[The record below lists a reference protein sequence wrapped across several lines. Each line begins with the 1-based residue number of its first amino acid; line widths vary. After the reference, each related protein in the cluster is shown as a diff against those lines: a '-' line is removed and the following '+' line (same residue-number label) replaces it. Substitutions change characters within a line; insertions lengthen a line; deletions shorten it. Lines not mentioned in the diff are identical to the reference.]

1 MREDL
6 IRKGSVREAATAFPR
21 IFKKIWKLPKCP
33 RTGEESGNSKGRP
46 HEQLSQS
53 ITDDV
58 LQVLSAQGSVSKAK
72 KAGGRL
78 HMPSGPGCDVHA
90 VNTE

>member
-6 IRKGSVREAATAFPR
+6 IRKGSVREAVTGFPR
-21 IFKKIWKLPKCP
+21 ILKKIRKSPKCP
-33 RTGEESGNSKGRP
+33 RTGEESGNSDGRP

-58 LQVLSAQGSVSKAK
+58 LQVLSAQGNVSKAK

-78 HMPSGPGCDVHA
+78 HMPSSPGCDVLA